1 MSATACTEHDTTEP
15 TDATTMEQPSD
26 YLRKLDP
33 TRRPYSANR
42 EALEAERAFLQAARQ
57 SDAATSAIPR
67 PDVTR
72 ASAEPDPEAHLN
84 DAGSSDDGDE
94 FRLPPAWAKI
104 HPPRPRT
111 DEWDP
116 DTLRSL
122 ATSVDPDTAA
132 FDRRHGILILGA
144 AELLIMM
151 AEPIMR
157 GSDTWDLAL
166 AQYRALQ
173 EL

>member
-1 MSATACTEHDTTEP
+1 MRATACTEHDTTQP

-26 YLRKLDP
+26 YLRSLNP
-33 TRRPYSANR
+33 PRRHCAC
-42 EALEAERAFLQAARQ
+42 A
-57 SDAATSAIPR
+57 
-67 PDVTR
+67 
-72 ASAEPDPEAHLN
+72 DPEAHLN

-94 FRLPPAWAKI
+94 FRLPPAWAKV
-104 HPPRPRT
+104 HAPRPRP

-116 DTLRSL
+116 DTVRRL

-132 FDRRHGILILGA
+132 FERRHGILILGA
-144 AELLIMM
+144 ADLLIMM
-151 AEPIMR
+151 AEPVMR